1 MKNRSPA
8 VVLILLLLL
17 GGISLG
23 YVMATYGT
31 VITRDAT
38 NEALA
43 ILNSN
48 FESSLIS
55 AEFHGVE
62 EQILIT
68 TKPAAGFPVDGDSYV
83 ILSSGDAR
91 YVITGNLTYY
101 PDDGNMNGVSIEGGH
116 PVTGADAYDVATL
129 KIVLRVPY
137 GATKL
142 FFRWRLATDE
152 WVYEDVYQDY
162 FYSYVLFPDGKKVVA
177 ATLPNGTVPY
187 IGPAGPYMR
196 DTTSS
201 DGIYL
206 YSIMN
211 YTYTASVDVSQ
222 YQGKEI
228 TLVFQIADVEDEIV
242 DTAVLIDGLK
252 FDVPQSFFVYN
263 RMMVVA
269 QVWTMYFFRLHDE
282 FDEIYANA
290 SAMGVD
296 NETLALAKE
305 LHENATRTIMEA
317 WDTDNL
323 DDIKLRVW
331 GAIPTY
337 PKMHLVRR
345 AYVTERNAVYMLLKA
360 IKELEGS

>member
-1 MKNRSPA
+1 VEKRNF
-8 VVLILLLLL
+8 LW
-17 GGISLG
+17 
-23 YVMATYGT
+23 VMALFLVFVVSSPPAGAVYGS

-38 NEALA
+38 DEANA

-48 FESSLIS
+48 FRDSVIS
-55 AEFHGVE
+55 AEFKGVE

-68 TKPAAGFPVDGDSYV
+68 TTPAAGFPVDGDSYI

-91 YVITGNLTYY
+91 YVITGNPEYY
-101 PDDGNMNGVSIEGGH
+101 QDDGDVGGIYVEDGH
-116 PVTGADAYDVATL
+116 PATGADAYDVATL

-137 GATKL
+137 GANKL
-142 FFRWRLATDE
+142 SFKWRLVTDE
-152 WVYEDVYQDY
+152 WVQENLYQDY
-162 FYSYVLFPDGKKVVA
+162 FYSYVLFPDGKKVLA
-177 ATLPNGTVPY
+177 ATLPNGTIPY
-187 IGPAGPYMR
+187 VGPAAPYMR
-196 DTTSS
+196 ETTSS
-201 DGIYL
+201 DGIYVD
-206 YSIMN
+206 YIMN
-211 YTYTASVDVSQ
+211 YTYTATVDVSQ
-222 YQGKEI
+222 YRGKEI

-242 DTAVLIDGLK
+242 DTAVFIDDVK

-263 RMMVVA
+263 RMMVIA

-290 SAMGVD
+290 SAAGVD
-296 NETLALAKE
+296 NETLSLAKE
-305 LHENATRTIMEA
+305 LHKNATQMIMEA

-345 AYVTERNAVYMLLKA
+345 AYVTEKDA
-360 IKELEGS
+360 INVLIEAMKELEGG